1 MEKFGITDFGGSLL
15 WNDLGHW
22 HTGGQIKNG
31 RQGSVCSVFIV
42 CIYREDDF
50 LKKRLQKGSFTVE
63 ASMLL
68 PFLIF
73 IIFAFFCLCLNLQ
86 ARKGIGVMA
95 SGAGGGIGKGKTSLP
110 ARFESFCESYSE
122 NSHGELYRQYQ
133 SFGRLESERRR
144 TGGSLKPHSK
154 ASKSPGNK
162 KDRGKG
168 GVI

>member
-1 MEKFGITDFGGSLL
+1 M
-15 WNDLGHW
+15 
-22 HTGGQIKNG
+22 
-31 RQGSVCSVFIV
+31 
-42 CIYREDDF
+42 
-50 LKKRLQKGSFTVE
+50 KKRLQKGSFTVE

-73 IIFAFFCLCLNLQ
+73 IIFAFFCLCLYLHDRSVLSSC
-86 ARKGIGVMA
+86 AA
-95 SGAGGGIGKGKTSLP
+95 ELAGKGAAEKYRSEKEL
-110 ARFESFCESYSE
+110 ESWLQGQAVGLAKGKLLCLRDYSE

-154 ASKSPGNK
+154 ASKSPGDK